1 MGKKTNQK
9 NKVDIHKHTIK
20 TEGYSSDNKKVVWR
34 FDMIDRSGKFA
45 FDLNRDDFQYK
56 DFLEKLIDYSSMTWT
71 EVKNQTHDNRKSKHH
86 FLSPE
91 SLSKEAYERLKV
103 RELEQYLDS
112 IFSFSLENK
121 LRLIGI
127 RKNENFHIL
136 WYDPEHEIC
145 PSKKK
150 HT

>member
-9 NKVDIHKHTIK
+9 NKVDVHKHTIK

-71 EVKNQTHDNRKSKHH
+71 ENQ
-86 FLSPE
+86 
-91 SLSKEAYERLKV
+91 
-103 RELEQYLDS
+103 S
-112 IFSFSLENK
+112 IISFPRS
-121 LRLIGI
+121 
-127 RKNENFHIL
+127 H
-136 WYDPEHEIC
+136 YP
-145 PSKKK
+145 KK
-150 HT
+150 HMNG